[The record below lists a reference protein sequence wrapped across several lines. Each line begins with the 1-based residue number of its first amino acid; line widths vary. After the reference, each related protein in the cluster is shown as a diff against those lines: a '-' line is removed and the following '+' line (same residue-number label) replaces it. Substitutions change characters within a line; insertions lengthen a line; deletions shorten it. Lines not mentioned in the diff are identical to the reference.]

1 MIKLKIKK
9 GDTVKAIT
17 GDNKG
22 KTGNVIKV
30 FPELKKILVKGLNE
44 KTKHQKPT
52 KEKKGG
58 IVKIERPIDISNV
71 VKLNSAKTV
80 EKKKDTKV
88 EKKVELKNEKK
99 EIAKIKKGKKWSW
112 YRD

>member
-30 FPELKKILVKGLNE
+30 FPELKKILVK
-44 KTKHQKPT
+44 
-52 KEKKGG
+52 
-58 IVKIERPIDISNV
+58 V
-71 VKLNSAKTV
+71 
-80 EKKKDTKV
+80 
-88 EKKVELKNEKK
+88 
-99 EIAKIKKGKKWSW
+99 
-112 YRD
+112 